1 VDEAQFPATAGSE
14 RPGAARRPG
23 ITKARRARVGTVV
36 PVTVVPVTVVPV
48 TVVPVTVVPVPVAP
62 VTGSAP
68 GGVLAGGAPDEA
80 DPPCQKVASRW
91 RRLGRLGLTA
101 VAAAA
106 VVVLL
111 GRERDLIASSL
122 RVAAHLEWAWF
133 VLAVALESLSLASFA
148 RMQCRLL
155 RAGARRVRPLPVM
168 ATAYAGN
175 ALSATLPLVGP
186 QMSTVF
192 VFRRFKQ
199 LGVDASVAGW
209 ALVVA
214 GVVSSLASALLSVV
228 GAILS
233 GNDVVAATG
242 AAGGAVGLGFFALAT
257 AAIRRPA
264 VLGVVHRPAAWVL
277 RQAWRVLGRPALDP
291 DAVLGDLL
299 TRLGSLRLPPSGWLT
314 VTLLAFLNWL
324 ADAGVLAASVAAAGA
339 PVPWRDLLFVYAVG
353 TAVASAGIVPGGL
366 GVVEGAL
373 ALTLMGA
380 GLRHPVALAAVLIYR
395 FISFW
400 MVISVGW
407 LIYFLGPRTGH
418 TGGSRR
424 AAPRH
429 PGLTGP
435 LGDVELRV
443 PRLVDLQSGS
453 VSGPAR
459 ERRQERTV

>member
-1 VDEAQFPATAGSE
+1 MDDAQLTATAGSE
-14 RPGAARRPG
+14 RPGAAWPPG
-23 ITKARRARVGTVV
+23 LRQSPRARMGTVV
-36 PVTVVPVTVVPV
+36 PVTAAPVTAAPVTV
-48 TVVPVTVVPVPVAP
+48 AP
-62 VTGSAP
+62 GTGSAS
-68 GGVLAGGAPDEA
+68 GGALAGGAPDVA
-80 DPPCQKVASRW
+80 DQASQKVASPW
-91 RRLGRLGLTA
+91 RQRGRLGLTS
-101 VAAAA
+101 VAAGA

-111 GRERDLIASSL
+111 VRERDLIASSF

-155 RAGARRVRPLPVM
+155 RAGARRVRLLPVM

-186 QMSTVF
+186 QMSNVF

-199 LGVDASVAGW
+199 LGVDATVAGW

-214 GVVSSLASALLSVV
+214 GVVSSLASALLFVV

-257 AAIRRPA
+257 VAIRRPG
-264 VLGVVHRPAAWVL
+264 VLGVVRRPAGWVL
-277 RQAWRVLGRPALDP
+277 RQAWRVLGRPAQDP
-291 DAVLGDLL
+291 DAVLGDLVA
-299 TRLGSLRLPPSGWLT
+299 RLRSLRLPRSSWLT
-314 VTLLAFLNWL
+314 VVLLAFLNWL
-324 ADAGVLAASVAAAGA
+324 ADAGVLAASIAAVGA

-353 TAVASAGIVPGGL
+353 TAVASAGVVPGGL

-395 FISFW
+395 LISFW

-418 TGGSRR
+418 RGSPRT
-424 AAPRH
+424 APPRL
-429 PGLTGP
+429 PGLRGP
-435 LGDVELRV
+435 LGDIDLRAPV
-443 PRLVDLQSGS
+443 LLDFQPGK
-453 VSGPAR
+453 VSGPAG
-459 ERRQERTV
+459 ERREERTA

>member
-14 RPGAARRPG
+14 RPAAAWRPG
-23 ITKARRARVGTVV
+23 IPKSRRARVGTVV

-62 VTGSAP
+62 VTGSAS
-68 GGVLAGGAPDEA
+68 GGVLAGGAPDVA
-80 DPPCQKVASRW
+80 DPPCQKVASPW

-101 VAAAA
+101 VAAGA

-111 GRERDLIASSL
+111 VRERDLIASSF

-155 RAGARRVRPLPVM
+155 RAGARRVGLLPVM

-214 GVVSSLASALLSVV
+214 GVVSSLASGLLFVV

-233 GNDVVAATG
+233 GNDVVA

-257 AAIRRPA
+257 VAIRRPA
-264 VLGVVHRPAAWVL
+264 VLGVVHRPAGWVL
-277 RQAWRVLGRPALDP
+277 RQAWRVLGRPAQDP
-291 DAVLGDLL
+291 DAVLGDLV

-324 ADAGVLAASVAAAGA
+324 ADAGVLAASIAAVGA

-353 TAVASAGIVPGGL
+353 TAVASAGVVPGGL

-395 FISFW
+395 LISFW

-418 TGGSRR
+418 RGSSRR
-424 AAPRH
+424 AAPRQ
-429 PGLTGP
+429 PGLAGP

-443 PRLVDLQSGS
+443 PTLVDLQSGS

-459 ERRQERTV
+459 ERRQQRTA

>member
-1 VDEAQFPATAGSE
+1 VDDAQFPATAGSE
-14 RPGAARRPG
+14 RADAARRPG
-23 ITKARRARVGTVV
+23 IPKSPRAGMGTVAPLTV
-36 PVTVVPVTVVPV
+36 APVTVAPVT
-48 TVVPVTVVPVPVAP
+48 VAP
-62 VTGSAP
+62 VTGSAS
-68 GGVLAGGAPDEA
+68 GAGSAPDLGGQA
-80 DPPCQKVASRW
+80 SQKVASPW
-91 RRLGRLGLTA
+91 RRRGRLGLTA
-101 VAAAA
+101 VAAGA

-111 GRERDLIASSL
+111 VRERDLIASSF

-175 ALSATLPLVGP
+175 ALSATLPLVGA

-214 GVVSSLASALLSVV
+214 GVVSSLASALLFVV

-264 VLGVVHRPAAWVL
+264 VLGVVHRPAGWVL
-277 RQAWRVLGRPALDP
+277 RQAWRVLGRPAQDP
-291 DAVLGDLL
+291 DAVLGDLV

-314 VTLLAFLNWL
+314 VVLLAFLNWL
-324 ADAGVLAASVAAAGA
+324 ADAGVLAASIAAVGA

-353 TAVASAGIVPGGL
+353 TAVASAGVVPGGL

-395 FISFW
+395 LISFW
-400 MVISVGW
+400 IVISVGW

-418 TGGSRR
+418 RESSRR
-424 AAPRH
+424 AAPRQS
-429 PGLTGP
+429 GLAGP

-443 PRLVDLQSGS
+443 PTLVDLQSGS

-459 ERRQERTV
+459 QRRQQRTA